1 MFWRLLHCSQAR
13 PISDSVSRPSY
24 TMVVVVSLC
33 MLSYLPLIYSSS
45 ARTFAFSFVYV
56 GCWQQQLAAGAL
68 TAITMPIEGVPT
80 VRRC

>member
-1 MFWRLLHCSQAR
+1 VFWRLLHCSQAR

-45 ARTFAFSFVYV
+45 ARTFAYL